1 MEFWRESLGAPT
13 KIVAPMVDA
22 SELAWRLLSR
32 KYGAQL
38 CYTPML
44 HSAIFSKDPKYRNEA
59 LSSCDLD
66 KPLIV
71 QFCGNEPKTMLDAAL
86 LAEDY
91 CSAIDINLGCPQ
103 AIAKRGHY
111 GAFLQDEWPLL
122 HEMVSL
128 LSQKLK
134 IPVTCKVRR
143 LETIEKTVQYAKML
157 EAAGCKMLTVHGRTR
172 EQKGPLTGLA
182 DWSYVKAV
190 KEAVHIPVISNG
202 NIQCMEDVDRC
213 LEETGAV
220 GVMTAEGNLYNP
232 ALFMR
237 KNPPAWEPALE
248 YLDLVEKYP
257 CPMSYTR
264 GHLFKLFHH
273 VLSIPSNNNLRI
285 QLGAANNMG
294 EFRRIIIVIKN
305 MYEPFHEGRSL
316 WKDTT
321 EPDTENLTLPPWLC
335 QPYVRECPEEHLKRV
350 EEKSQNQEIKR
361 RFEDNEGNQISR
373 KKMKRLRRI
382 SRRPPKPESVPVER
396 ASLIKCAKCVNP
408 LGSKC
413 VYKLCKKCCKNKCFL
428 ENLDCLGHR
437 ILVKTRREMA
447 QFYASKKSKE
457 LIDVS

>member
-1 MEFWRESLGAPT
+1 MDFWRDTLGAPT

-22 SELAWRLLSR
+22 SELPWRLLSR

-44 HSAIFSKDPKYRNEA
+44 HSAIFAKDSKYRNEA
-59 LSSCDLD
+59 LASCDSD

-71 QFCGNEPKTMLDAAL
+71 QFCGNDPKIMLEAAL
-86 LAEDY
+86 LAQDH

-128 LSQKLK
+128 LSSKVK
-134 IPVTCKVRR
+134 VPITCKVRR
-143 LETIEKTVQYAKML
+143 FESVEKTVSYAKML
-157 EAAGCKMLTVHGRTR
+157 VSAGCKMLTVHGRTR

-182 DWSYVKAV
+182 DWGYVKAV
-190 KEAVHIPVISNG
+190 REAVDIPVISNG

-220 GVMTAEGNLYNP
+220 AVMTAEGNLYNP

-237 KNPPAWEPALE
+237 QNPPAWVPALE
-248 YLDLVEKYP
+248 YLDLVDQYP
-257 CPMSYTR
+257 CPMSYIR

-294 EFRRIIIVIKN
+294 EFRRIINVIKD
-305 MYEPFHEGRSL
+305 MYEPFHEGESL
-316 WKDTT
+316 WTDTT
-321 EPDTENLTLPPWLC
+321 EANCENLVLPPWLC
-335 QPYVRECPEEHLKRV
+335 QPYVRACPEEHLKKM
-350 EEKSQNQEIKR
+350 EENSNKQESKR
-361 RFEDNEGNQISR
+361 HYEDSEGNQISR
-373 KKMKRLRRI
+373 KRMKKLRRI
-382 SRRPPKPESVPVER
+382 GRRPQKLESLQSER
-396 ASLIKCAKCVNP
+396 SLLKCAKCVNP

-413 VYKLCKKCCKNKCFL
+413 VYQLCKKCCKNKCYI
-428 ENLDCLGHR
+428 ENLDCAGHR
-437 ILVKTRREMA
+437 VLVKTRREMA
-447 QFYASKKSKE
+447 KFHASKKNSE